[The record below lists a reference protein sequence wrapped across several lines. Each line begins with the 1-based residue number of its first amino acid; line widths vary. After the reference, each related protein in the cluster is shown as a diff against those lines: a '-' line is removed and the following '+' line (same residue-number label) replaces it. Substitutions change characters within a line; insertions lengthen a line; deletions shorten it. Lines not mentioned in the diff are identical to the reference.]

1 MARGIWKGSLGFGL
15 VTIGVELFNA
25 ESPER
30 LDLDMLDKRDMSRIG
45 YLKIN
50 KTTGKPV
57 EASDIVKGYEV
68 TSNRYV
74 ILTPDDIKEANPKA
88 TQTIDVF
95 GFVSRAD
102 IPLPYYAKPYIVA
115 PTKGSEKAYLLFRN
129 VLDETS
135 RVALANMVLRTRQ
148 YLAAVYPFDGALMA
162 QLLRYDAELS
172 KPADLGVSIPKGLA
186 KAVRPQELAMA
197 KRLVQ
202 EMTTDWDPASYRD
215 EYRDDLL
222 KLIKQRAKGA
232 KPAHETP
239 SAPHETKVIDLME
252 ALRRSVGAKGGGGG
266 SGGRTR
272 NKPAARARPA
282 RRSA

>member
-25 ESPER
+25 EAPER

-57 EASDIVKGYEV
+57 DAKDIVKGYEI
-68 TSNRYV
+68 TTNRYV
-74 ILTPDDIKEANPKA
+74 LLTPEDIKEANPKA

-95 GFVSRAD
+95 GFVARTD

-115 PTKGSEKAYLLFRN
+115 PTKGSEKAYLLFGT
-129 VLDETS
+129 VLDETD
-135 RVALANMVLRTRQ
+135 RVALANIVLRTRQ
-148 YLAAVYPFDGALMA
+148 YLAAVYPFDGALVA
-162 QLLRYDAELS
+162 QLLRYDAELT
-172 KPADLGVSIPKGLA
+172 KPADLGVTIPKGLA

-202 EMTTDWDPASYRD
+202 EMATDWDPSAYRD

-232 KPAHETP
+232 KVGHEAPA
-239 SAPHETKVIDLME
+239 APRETKVIDLME
-252 ALRRSVGAKGGGGG
+252 ALRRSVGAQG
-266 SGGRTR
+266 GGRTR
-272 NKPAARARPA
+272 SKSAARGRPA